1 MKNSEIRKEARTKL
15 QGKWGT
21 AVGISL
27 AYFLITF
34 IFSYLCQNY
43 PIISILFTIIN
54 IPLGFGIFISFMK
67 LINNEN
73 VEIFDFVKYSFHNFG
88 KAWNL
93 YFRQILKLLLPSILF
108 IVVFV
113 LIFVLSTM
121 MIAFSVTSTD
131 STGLIFAIL
140 GLCLSLIPLS
150 IWLCVKS
157 LLYVLA
163 YPIAYEKP
171 ELSAK
176 DVVEES
182 GRLMKNHRWKFVG
195 LTLSFIGWEFLAVL
209 TFGIGMLWLFP
220 YVQISI
226 ICFYKYLANKNTS
239 NDIKTEVVEEKE

>member
-34 IFSYLCQNY
+34 IFSYLCKNY
-43 PIISILFTIIN
+43 PIFSILFTIIH

-88 KAWNL
+88 KSWNL
-93 YFRQILKLLLPSILF
+93 YFRKILKLSLPLILIFILF
-108 IVVFV
+108 ILTFMLSIM
-113 LIFVLSTM
+113 LITFYTTNINSLELFL
-121 MIAFSVTSTD
+121 A
-131 STGLIFAIL
+131 IFIS
-140 GLCLSLIPLS
+140 CLSFISLNF
-150 IWLCVKS
+150 WLYSKS

-171 ELSAK
+171 ELSTK
-176 DVVEES
+176 EVIEES
-182 GRLMKNHRWKFVG
+182 ARLMKNHRWKFVG

-226 ICFYKYLANKNTS
+226 ICFYKYLTDENTS
-239 NDIKTEVVEEKE
+239 NNIETEVIREKE